1 VFRSQDI
8 LDTDEHGFEVLRYGR
23 NPAPTKRSR
32 SSGEAAAP
40 MKVNNDQKTLAIHT
54 LLVVFGTRAAFSR
67 CGIVD
72 EPYELWY
79 RRS

>member
-1 VFRSQDI
+1 MLRSQYI
-8 LDTDEHGFEVLRYGR
+8 FDTHGHSFYVLRYGR
-23 NPAPTKRSR
+23 SPAPMKRSR

-40 MKVNNDQKTLAIHT
+40 MKVNNDQEPLAIHT
-54 LLVVFGTRAAFSR
+54 LLVVFGTRAAFSC

-72 EPYELWY
+72 GPYELWY